1 MGELS
6 HRVGICLT
14 LLKVARTFSK
24 GVVAFHINLQQSG
37 KKVLVAPH
45 TSSPALNVPGLL
57 NFSSS
62 RGFYF
67 IFPWWQS
74 WTYFYVFISRL
85 YIFFSQVSVQIF
97 CLFFVFEKISLTCR
111 YPGSLF
117 NTRCMF
123 QEYFLSVYDLSIHV
137 FSGVFWTTLKFWWSL
152 ICQAEK

>member
-24 GVVAFHINLQQSG
+24 GVVAFHINLHQSSR
-37 KKVLVAPH
+37 KVLVAPH

-67 IFPWWQS
+67 IFPRWQS
-74 WTYFYVFISRL
+74 WTYFYVFVSRL

-97 CLFFVFEKISLTCR
+97 CLFFMFLKKFHWLVDTLDPCSTQDARFKSIFSQSMTCLFMFLVVSFEGL
-111 YPGSLF
+111 LNF
-117 NTRCMF
+117 D
-123 QEYFLSVYDLSIHV
+123 EV
-137 FSGVFWTTLKFWWSL
+137 
-152 ICQAEK
+152 